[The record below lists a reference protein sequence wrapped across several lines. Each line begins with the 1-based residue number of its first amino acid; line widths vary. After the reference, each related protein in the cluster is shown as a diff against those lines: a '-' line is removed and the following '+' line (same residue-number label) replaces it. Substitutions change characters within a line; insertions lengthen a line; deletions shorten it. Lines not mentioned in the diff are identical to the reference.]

1 MGNLYQKVLNLGIK
15 GKSTQTEIKK
25 VLEEK
30 NANIKEDI
38 IGTLPDEIDSI
49 NTISAPSSDIC
60 QSKIELSFGGTSIER
75 CVFNEKTGIFIAVIS
90 DTQTYVTINTKLHY
104 NDLSYMQILQN
115 PGNADANVSYNS
127 FVGTDVDSLFATDEY
142 IFMRLN
148 GDNNNG
154 ESLMYYTIDGVH
166 WNKDMSKIITGA
178 RGNVTDIIA
187 SFPWGFIVQ
196 TKNGQYVYDFITKT
210 VMPNTLDLSIPYSN
224 LRALCTDAVAF
235 LVPSD
240 NTVLDVKNIYY
251 VMIDEPYNIR
261 KTVLG
266 GEISRTVKSIASLTK
281 TGRNTLLML
290 GRTSSGYSVY
300 ELFVG
305 TNASN
310 SLVIDHRLINQSASL
325 STPDKYLQFYGTM
338 AGKYTYMSFNGTDLM
353 YSDDISTW
361 NKAFTLESGYIV
373 CTFFDGT
380 NIHIID
386 SNMKDSVNVIGIVD
400 SSDVPMYKVFLN
412 HKGEL
417 KNGEVGN
424 IHNSMQNKGRICN
437 IMVDASVLF
446 DNKTIFDPRYH
457 HVSFNQVIYY
467 INAYYYIIGYQKH
480 LMLLKSYDGF
490 EWDCIYE
497 TSESP
502 IRFTPGIYN
511 RWRLEII
518 KGRLYLIQVGTTVNG
533 NGPVRIDIASDN
545 TVTLVNEKDTF
556 WQLLPSLIPAN
567 MQYLYT
573 ACNGVVFA
581 NRANMT
587 SNNVTGIIIVN
598 EFEARTLADIDFEA
612 YTYIEVKNK
621 DAAAVIVANDHF
633 IYCADEK
640 IYTSDTFGISSIDPT
655 SIQIYEYDNETLIF
669 LQKTGELGV
678 PFIKF
683 FHINKGELS
692 IDEIPYSALPE
703 ETIMFDRRPYLPVA
717 TMKDNLLFV
726 YDFNN
731 KELGFI
737 IDLED
742 EFKFVRFE
750 ERCNANT
757 QSFMQYC
764 NGMMFVIDTYAKE
777 HSSYTNELLLDHNW
791 IDIAGNNNGFYAI
804 TDGATTG
811 ETLWYSYDGLI
822 YNAVP
827 NMIADYK
834 PKYIAGDNT
843 TILTATDVYTDQ
855 VVVLDEKYDNVPT
868 AVTIPMKLYIQNVEV
883 QNTPTGTQ
891 GFVFGKLSEDAP
903 YNIIFTTTDFET
915 WTEIG
920 ITTITDPTIKTAWRD
935 ITCNDDD
942 VWAAIASN
950 STEVITSKDGVEWQ
964 NTTMPY
970 DIAWDA
976 IVATNTMFVAVA
988 RNDNRAAYSYDG
1000 VIWEPFELP
1009 KVAEWCGVSYG
1020 LVNGVG
1026 TLCIIAANTTT
1037 VLCGPDIFNLTE
1049 YDTIDNL
1056 DYVRLIYQDNKFV
1069 ALARNSRYAAYSKD
1083 GINWEMS
1090 LMPVKADW
1098 KYLLYASGAFVAIDS
1113 TTENM
1118 ASSINGMS
1126 WIAETIDE
1134 GRTYRLIDYQNDKF
1148 IVFEFTGGSSSE
1160 TSEDNESEYED
1171 YAFKYLGTSDT
1182 FKEWIDCVVYN
1193 YNLVIGS
1200 KEGIVVAKM
1209 GSDAKWID
1217 STLPLVD
1224 ADLDYDW
1231 LKITCPL
1238 QEYWSGLIS
1247 HSNVKVMFSS
1257 ETNSFM
1263 RSTDFGDSWFRM
1275 EFPISGVWSAGTF
1288 GLNNFLVF
1296 SDNLTEYAY
1305 SSDFGETWRIDS
1317 HGINDTFAYATYQN
1331 GYVYLLSKTKP
1342 VYYTTTDLENWVTHD
1357 IAEPYKKIVYTGTRF
1372 IAIGASNTSCYVSD
1386 NGDEWINYS
1395 ITSATDTND
1404 VAAGNNK
1411 IIITTVSSNLILLSE
1426 DGGETWTTVT
1436 LPETNENWKA
1446 FFVNNRFILLG
1457 DETNHNLVSSDGL
1470 NWGIGELYTSADW
1483 KFAYNDTNDY
1493 SMNRIYAVAQDL
1505 NEIGYSYDGK
1515 YWYRSSTMSDVL
1527 YGNGLYVTFD
1537 RSAENDKEVVIFWSK
1552 DCVEWFSVKVPLN
1565 GKMNDCCF
1573 GDGRFVIITDA
1584 LDNYIY
1590 ESIDAVTWTIRALN
1604 LETVKLKIAHNHI
1617 GFAILTDA
1625 KTVQLAENRVRFT
1638 NTNLPSLMNQVV
1650 AESNGNIVILDYSTY
1665 TPYIGTKGSNSFD
1678 VVTDIEIDNTRNWV
1692 VNSTESSIFLTSEL
1706 DMWIFNTYRNNWY
1719 HLEYDISNIVGIQEG
1734 ILSINGMNEHVGI
1747 LLANNT
1753 IYFITGLYDVN
1764 DAIQLIPSGISLGQI
1779 NGICP
1784 SNSTKTL
1791 KVFDNTTIWDYDHFD
1806 TNAKS
1811 YEVIATTI
1819 PGISGNIVDMA
1830 YANDTFMII
1839 TDTNEYATSNDGY
1852 TWFTNFLVDDAVGLT
1867 LQAGTNFFVGSYE
1880 LDEKI
1885 YYFYS
1890 DGTEITYYDFEEL
1903 YGSDI
1908 DVIVTPNS
1916 IFIAKYD
1923 SVLTELMF
1931 YDQTIMLSASG
1942 TSKSKYDRI
1951 NPKKNRFCKGN
1962 FVIDSNEEN
1971 TLLHLDFT
1979 PRMVII
1985 RSVTKSASDTFEEL
1999 VISNSAFMYQN
2010 VNDDVE
2016 SSVNNLELTKNADG
2030 ANISNLE
2037 NSRIVTNG
2045 VIINNANLDNT
2056 TYIYYAFN

>member
-15 GKSTQTEIKK
+15 GKSTQAELKK

-38 IGTLPDEIDSI
+38 IGTLPDEINSI
-49 NTISAPSSDIC
+49 NTISAPSSEIC

-90 DTQTYVTINTKLHY
+90 DTQEYVTINTKLHY
-104 NDLSYMQILQN
+104 DDTSYMQKPQN
-115 PGNADANVSYNS
+115 PGNVDANISYNN
-127 FVGTDVDSLFATDEY
+127 FIGTDVTSLFASDDY
-142 IFMRLN
+142 IFMMLS
-148 GDNNNG
+148 GDNNDG
-154 ESLMYYTIDGVH
+154 KALMYYTKDGIY
-166 WNKDMSKIITGA
+166 WSKDMSKIITGA
-178 RGNVTDIIA
+178 RDNVTGIIA
-187 SFPWGFIVQ
+187 TFPWGFYVQ
-196 TKNGQYVYDFITKT
+196 TKNGQYIYDFITRT
-210 VMPNTLDLSIPYSN
+210 VLSSELELSLPYMN
-224 LRALCTDAVAF
+224 LKALCTDTVAF

-240 NTVLDVKNIYY
+240 NTILDVKNVYY
-251 VMIDEPYNIR
+251 VMMDEPYSIR
-261 KTVLG
+261 KTVFG
-266 GEISRTVKSIASLTK
+266 GEILGNCKSIASMIK
-281 TGRNTLLML
+281 TGRNTLVMI
-290 GRTSSGYSVY
+290 GRNGTKYSIY
-300 ELFVG
+300 ELFAG
-305 TNASN
+305 INSSN
-310 SLVIDHRLINQSASL
+310 SLIIDHRLINQATSL
-325 STPDKYLQFYGTM
+325 TNADKYLQYYGAM
-338 AGKYTYMSFNGTDLM
+338 AGKYTYVSFDGMNLS
-353 YSDDISTW
+353 YSDDMTTW
-361 NKAFTLESGYIV
+361 NKAFTLETGYIV

-386 SNMKDSVNVIGIVD
+386 SSMKDYVNVIGIVD
-400 SSDVPMYKVFLN
+400 SMDVPMYKVFLN

-480 LMLLKSYDGF
+480 LMLLKSNDGF
-490 EWDCIYE
+490 KWDCIYE
-497 TSESP
+497 TQESP
-502 IRFTPGIYN
+502 ITFTPGNYN

-518 KGRLYLIQVGTTVNG
+518 KGRLYLIQTGTTVNG
-533 NGPVRIDIASDN
+533 NGPVRVNIASDN
-545 TVTLVNEKDTF
+545 TVTLVNEKDQF
-556 WQLLPSLIPAN
+556 WHITPTVNAVL

-573 ACNGVVFA
+573 ACNGIVFA
-581 NRANMT
+581 NRTAMD
-587 SNNVTGIIIVN
+587 SNNVTGISIVN
-598 EFEARTLADIDFEA
+598 EFGTRKLVDVSLTA
-612 YTYIEVKNK
+612 YAYLEVRNK
-621 DAAAVIVANDHF
+621 DAATVIVTDDHF
-633 IYCADEK
+633 LYCADEK
-640 IYTSDTFGISSIDPT
+640 IYTSSTFGIDSIDPA
-655 SIQIYEYDNETLIF
+655 SIQIYEYDNETLVF

-683 FHINKGELS
+683 FHINKGDYT
-692 IDEIPYSALPE
+692 IDEILYSELPE
-703 ETIMFDRRPYLPVA
+703 EMIMFDRRPYMPIA

-726 YDFNN
+726 CDYNN

-750 ERCNANT
+750 NNCRSNT

-764 NGMMFVIDTYAKE
+764 NGMMFVIDSYAKE

-791 IDIAGNNNGFYAI
+791 IDIAGNNNGFYAV

-811 ETLWYSYDGLI
+811 ETLWYSYDGLV
-822 YNAVP
+822 YNAVS
-827 NMIADYK
+827 NMVTGYK
-834 PKYIAGDNT
+834 PKYIAGYNT
-843 TILTATDVYTDQ
+843 SILIATDEYTDQ
-855 VVVLDEKYDNVPT
+855 VVVLDEKYENIPT
-868 AVTIPMKLYIQNVEV
+868 TVTIPMKLYIQNVEV

-891 GFVFGKLSEDAP
+891 GFVFGKLTEDAP
-903 YNIIFTTTDFET
+903 YNVIFTTTDFET

-920 ITTITDPTIKTAWRD
+920 ITTITDPTTKTAWRD

-970 DIAWDA
+970 NIAWDA

-1000 VIWEPFELP
+1000 IIWEPFELP

-1090 LMPVKADW
+1090 LLPVKADW

-1126 WIAETIDE
+1126 WIAETVE
-1134 GRTYRLIDYQNDKF
+1134 TGRTYRLIDYQNDKF

-1160 TSEDNESEYED
+1160 TAEDNETTYDD
-1171 YAFKYLGTSDT
+1171 YAVKYLGTSDT

-1209 GSDAKWID
+1209 GSDSNWID
-1217 STLPLVD
+1217 STLPLLD

-1238 QEYWSGLIS
+1238 QENWTGLIS
-1247 HSNVKVMFSS
+1247 HSNVKIMFSA
-1257 ETNSFM
+1257 ETDSFM
-1263 RSTDFGDSWFRM
+1263 RSTDHGDSWSRM
-1275 EFPISGVWSAGTF
+1275 EFPVAGTWSAGTF
-1288 GLNNFLVF
+1288 GLNNFLIF
-1296 SDNLTEYAY
+1296 SDNLTEYTF
-1305 SSDFGETWRIDS
+1305 SSDFGETWRINS
-1317 HGINDTFAYATYQN
+1317 HGINDTFAYAYYQN

-1342 VYYTTTDLENWVTHD
+1342 VYYTTTDLETWITHD
-1357 IAEPYKKIVYTGTRF
+1357 IAEPYKKITYTGTRF
-1372 IAIGASNTSCYVSD
+1372 IAIGESNTTCYISD
-1386 NGDEWINYS
+1386 NGDEWVAYS
-1395 ITSATDTND
+1395 ITSTTITND
-1404 VAAGNNK
+1404 VVTGSNK
-1411 IIITTVSSNLILLSE
+1411 VVITTTSSNLILVSE
-1426 DGGETWTTVT
+1426 DDGETWTTVT
-1436 LPETNENWKA
+1436 LPESNENWKA

-1457 DETNHNLVSSDGL
+1457 DNTDHNLVSVDGL
-1470 NWGIGELYTSADW
+1470 NWSTGELYTIADW
-1483 KFAYNDTNDY
+1483 KLAYNDTNDY
-1493 SMNRIYAVAQDL
+1493 SMNRIYVVAQDN
-1505 NEIGYSYDGK
+1505 NEFGYSYDGI

-1584 LDNYIY
+1584 LDHYIY
-1590 ESIDAVTWTIRALN
+1590 ESVDAVTWTVRALN

-1625 KTVQLAENRVRFT
+1625 KTVQLAENRIRFT
-1638 NTNLPSLMNQVV
+1638 NTSLPKLINQVV
-1650 AESNGNIVILDYSTY
+1650 GESNGNVVILDHNDY
-1665 TPYIGTKGSNSFD
+1665 TPYIGTKGSESFTICEN
-1678 VVTDIEIDNTRNWV
+1678 VVIDNTRNWI
-1692 VNSTESSIFLTSEL
+1692 VNSTESSIFLVSEL

-1719 HLEYDISNIVGIQEG
+1719 HLEYDIENIVGVQEANVS
-1734 ILSINGMNEHVGI
+1734 LNGKNERVGV
-1747 LLANNT
+1747 LLANDN

-1764 DAIQLIPSGISLGQI
+1764 SEIELITNGISLGSI

-1784 SNSTKTL
+1784 SNSTKTI
-1791 KVFDNTTIWDYDHFD
+1791 KVFDDTTIWDFGQFD
-1806 TNAKS
+1806 TVNQS
-1811 YEVIATTI
+1811 YETIATTI
-1819 PGISGNIVDMA
+1819 PGIAGNIVDMS

-1839 TDTNEYATSNDGY
+1839 TDSNEIATSNDGY
-1852 TWFTNFLVDDAVGLT
+1852 TWFTDYLVDGAVGLT
-1867 LQAGTNFFVGSYE
+1867 LQAGSNFFIGSYE

-1890 DGTEITYYDFEEL
+1890 DGSEITYYDFEEI

-1908 DVIVTPNS
+1908 DVSVTPNS

-1962 FVIDSNEEN
+1962 FVVDSSKEN

-1985 RSVTKSASDTFEEL
+1985 RSITKSASDTFEEL
-1999 VISNSAFMYQN
+1999 MISNSAFMYQN
-2010 VNDDVE
+2010 VDKTVDN
-2016 SSVNNLELTKNADG
+2016 SVSNLELTKDTN
-2030 ANISNLE
+2030 NTTISNLE

-2045 VIINNANLDNT
+2045 VIISNANLNNS